1 MTDNRLSLS
10 ILGGFLGAGKS
21 TWLRHRLFAQ
31 ADRPIVLLNE
41 MGDVA
46 VDEYLLERATMLKVV
61 SGGCACCERLDVFLA
76 ILHQICN
83 ERTRAQGASQF
94 SRSIIMETS
103 GISQP
108 ARIVRAIADD
118 PVLNRHL
125 RLERVT
131 VIVDAH
137 NGRGQLLADQLPR
150 AQVES
155 ADEIALTKIAD
166 CAPADLADL
175 IFLIRRLNPTAPVRA
190 YEFGTEQELP
200 ALPPA
205 RLPELEFQTEDAPLR
220 AVTLQL
226 GRHPDDPSDWHAF
239 GVFMTALLHRYGTD
253 LIRAKGVV
261 ASPRGRLLFQS
272 VAGHVQPPEL
282 LTGEPAESD
291 NAIVVIGRRQEPE
304 LVIRAWQRIRSL

>member
-1 MTDNRLSLS
+1 MSDNRLSMS
-10 ILGGFLGAGKS
+10 IVGGFLGAGKS

-31 ADRPIVLLNE
+31 TDRPIILLNE

-46 VDEYLLERATMLKVV
+46 VDEYLLERATVLKIV
-61 SGGCACCERLDVFLA
+61 SGGCACCERLDQFLEA
-76 ILHQICN
+76 LRQICN
-83 ERTRAQGASQF
+83 DRTRTASAGQS
-94 SRSIIMETS
+94 SRTMIMETS

-118 PVLNRHL
+118 PVLKNHL
-125 RLERVT
+125 WLERIIVT
-131 VIVDAH
+131 VDAH
-137 NGRGQLLADQLPR
+137 NGHGQLLADGLAR

-166 CAPADLADL
+166 CAPEALSDL
-175 IFLIRRLNPTAPVRA
+175 IFLVRQLNPVAPVRA
-190 YEFGTEQELP
+190 YEFGSEQK
-200 ALPPA
+200 
-205 RLPELEFQTEDAPLR
+205 LPELPPPQHTGFQFQTDDAPLR

-226 GRHPDDPSDWHAF
+226 GSRYDDPSDWHAF

-282 LTGEPAESD
+282 LTGEPVESD
-291 NAIVVIGRRQEPE
+291 NTVVLIGRRQEQQR
-304 LVIRAWQRIRSL
+304 LVQAWRRIQCL